1 MAHMTRHRGS
11 IWSAA
16 VACAA
21 TLAVPGAASAKITE
35 IGALPGGVRGGCPE
49 NCQAVSRTTGY
60 QAKVGPDRA
69 LYQAPADGRIVAWT
83 IALGKPGPKQTAFF
97 TERLG
102 GEAQAALVVLAP
114 DKKLSRQVVAKAPL
128 QTLTDYFGTIVQ
140 FPLERTLPVKKGQY
154 IGLTVPSWAPA
165 LQIGLGSDTSWRAS
179 RPADSCVAGPAQTA
193 LVGTRGSAKFACLF
207 RTARLTY
214 SATFIPTPTKDSAPA
229 KDATAPTRTAP
240 APKKATRPKKTT
252 SSKKTTPA
260 PKKASPRKQ
269 TSPAPAKTT
278 PG

>member
-1 MAHMTRHRGS
+1 MPQMTRHRGS
-11 IWSAA
+11 ICSAA

-21 TLAVPGAASAKITE
+21 LLALPAAASAKLTE
-35 IGALPGGVRGGCPE
+35 IGALPVGVHGACPE

-102 GEAQAALVVLAP
+102 GESQAAVVVLAP
-114 DKKLSRQVVAKAPL
+114 AKKLARQVVAKSPL
-128 QTLTDYFGTIVQ
+128 QKLTDYFGSVVQ
-140 FPLERTLPVKKGQY
+140 FPLEQSLPVKKGQF

-179 RPADSCVAGPAQTA
+179 RAADSCGDTATQSA
-193 LVGTRGSAKFACLF
+193 LVGDRGSGSFRCLF

-214 SATFIPTPTKDSAPA
+214 SATFITTPTKD
-229 KDATAPTRTAP
+229 
-240 APKKATRPKKTT
+240 
-252 SSKKTTPA
+252 
-260 PKKASPRKQ
+260 
-269 TSPAPAKTT
+269 
-278 PG
+278 G

>member
-1 MAHMTRHRGS
+1 MAHMTRDRGS

-16 VACAA
+16 AACAA
-21 TLAVPGAASAKITE
+21 LLAAPAAASAKITE
-35 IGALPGGVRGGCPE
+35 IGALPVGVRGGCPE

-69 LYQAPADGRIVAWT
+69 LYQVPADGRVVAWT

-102 GEAQAALVVLAP
+102 GESQAALVVLSP
-114 DKKLSRQVVAKAPL
+114 SNKLARQVVAKAPL

-140 FPLERTLPVKKGQY
+140 FPLDRSLPVKKGQY

-193 LVGTRGSAKFACLF
+193 LVGSRQTAKFACLF

-214 SATFIPTPTKDSAPA
+214 SATFVSMPTKETAAPA
-229 KDATAPTRTAP
+229 PKTTTAP
-240 APKKATRPKKTT
+240 AP
-252 SSKKTTPA
+252 A
-260 PKKASPRKQ
+260 P
-269 TSPAPAKTT
+269 
-278 PG
+278 G